1 MAQII
6 FMKTRLLFLCAALLT
21 RNFVG
26 NAQVVN
32 VCTDPEV
39 QQVLLGKYDPR
50 AYHATSIITDATII
64 SQGLNTL
71 VSPDSLRADLNMLT
85 TFGTRNTGSDTA
97 SGTRGIGAA
106 RRWVYNKFQQYSAAN
121 EHRLL
126 PSYLQFDTT
135 ICGIPQHR
143 NIFAVLPGL
152 DTADKSV
159 IVVEAH
165 IDSRCKDVCDTACIA
180 QGINDNGSGTAL
192 VLELARVMSKYSYN
206 HTIVFLVVIGE
217 EQGLYGGQAFAVYAK
232 DNGIKIK
239 AVLNNDIVG
248 GIICGHTSSPPSC
261 PGFEDIDSTHV
272 RLFSYGSF
280 NSPHKQFARF
290 TKLQYNERILPVA
303 HVPMGINVMTPEDR
317 TGRGGDHIP
326 FRQLGYT
333 AIRMTSEN
341 EDGNADVTD
350 PTYKDRQ
357 HTSADSMGVD
367 VNNDGI
373 IDTFYVDFDYL
384 ARNIVINGNAM
395 AMMAVGPQT
404 PDLALSTTGGNLIV
418 NITAHPEYMHYKI
431 GLRTTSNDWDS
442 VYTFT
447 GLADTLI
454 VPTGNYIVSVAA
466 VDTAGVESLFSEEIM
481 QRVATVN
488 AVGMVPQA
496 NGIELLQNKPNPA
509 DEATTI
515 AVKVDEQVAY
525 KNAYILIRDLNGTEV
540 SRTPI
545 TLNAGVNEIEYSH
558 GYNMSGTFI
567 YTLVVDGKA
576 LQSKRMVFTN

>member
-1 MAQII
+1 
-6 FMKTRLLFLCAALLT
+6 MKTRLLILLT
-21 RNFVG
+21 TLFTTHFVAT
-26 NAQVVN
+26 AQIVN
-32 VCTDPEV
+32 VCTNPAV
-39 QQVLLGKYDPR
+39 QRVLQGRYDPR
-50 AYHATSIITDATII
+50 AYHATEILNDATII
-64 SQGLNTL
+64 SHGLNSR
-71 VSPDSLRADLNMLT
+71 VSPDSLHAYLDMLT
-85 TFGTRNTGSDTA
+85 TFGTRNTGSDTI
-97 SGTRGIGAA
+97 SSTHGIGAA
-106 RRWVYNKFQQYSAAN
+106 RRWVYNKFAQFSAAN
-121 EHRLL
+121 ESRLV
-126 PSYLQFDTT
+126 PSYLRFDTT

-152 DTADKSV
+152 DTSDKSV

-180 QGINDNGSGTAL
+180 EGINDNGSGTAM

-232 DNGIKIK
+232 ANGIKIK

-280 NSPHKQFARF
+280 NSPHKQLARF
-290 TKLQYNERILPVA
+290 TKLEYKELILPVA
-303 HVPMGINVMTPEDR
+303 RVPMGINIMTPEDR

-326 FRQLGYT
+326 FRQLGFT
-333 AIRMTSEN
+333 ALRVTSQN
-341 EDGNADVTD
+341 EDGNADVTS

-367 VNNDGI
+367 ANSDGI

-384 ARNIVINGNAM
+384 SRNMVINGNTAAM
-395 AMMAVGPQT
+395 IAVGPQT
-404 PDLALSTTGGNLIV
+404 PDFALATTGGDLIV
-418 NITAHPEYMHYKI
+418 NITAHPEYMHYRV
-431 GLRTTSNDWDS
+431 GVRTTSNDWDS

-447 GLADTLI
+447 GLADTII
-454 VPTGNYIVSVAA
+454 VPAGNYIVSVAS

-481 QRVATVN
+481 QRVAAVN
-488 AVGMVPQA
+488 AVSIVPVA

-515 AVKVDEQVAY
+515 SVKVEEQIAY
-525 KNAYILIRDLNGTEV
+525 KEAYIIIRDLAGKQI

-545 TLNAGVNEIEYSH
+545 SLNAGVNEIEYAH
-558 GYNMSGTFI
+558 GYNMSGVYI